1 MSRATTVGQCEKDES
16 LAEVLGVWKVVG
28 AAAAGGAMW
37 VGKEVVETKTVI
49 SRSFRDV
56 GVVVGRMMA

>member
-28 AAAAGGAMW
+28 AAAGGAMW

>member
-28 AAAAGGAMW
+28 AAAEGAMW
-37 VGKEVVETKTVI
+37 VGKEVIETKTVI

>member
-28 AAAAGGAMW
+28 AAAAGAMW

>member
-16 LAEVLGVWKVVG
+16 LAEVLGVWKVVE
-28 AAAAGGAMW
+28 AAAGGAMW